1 MALRGPGLLPRL
13 ADGAGAILLGVL
25 VAALALNIAAR
36 WFGLPVVGASLA
48 AGWIFTALAFSAL
61 PSLMGDVPDGPRGTL
76 ATALAAFAVATIA
89 AGLIGAATR
98 LGGTEA
104 VLAIPRGWRYVA
116 GAVFAVAALAGT
128 LRGPWTA
135 LGAALGIAAAVAP
148 LPPQGPLA
156 GAAVFALALGLRVPV
171 ALALVA
177 GVAVAPGRL
186 SDAALAQNVMRGLS
200 PYVLLAIPLFILSAS
215 LMLAGGVGDKL
226 VAASTWFARRRRTA
240 LGEANVIASTFF
252 GGVSGSSIADAA
264 LGARLL
270 VPAMVAAGYPAA
282 RAAAITAASAVLPNI
297 LPPSIALLLAAA
309 ATDQS
314 VGALW
319 IAGLGGG
326 LVLAAALWLAV
337 RITPVTAPS
346 AAVASPAETPAGAAT
361 PTSAAEADAAPQR
374 SANPAAAGARLSDN
388 PAAETRP
395 LDTLAADNGEP
406 SARPLGTQAA
416 DPRAA
421 QFRMAGESVADVR
434 APGTDPDHVRA
445 ASADGEAG
453 GARTAAASAPP
464 SPGSAAGPQAATPSA
479 AAAEAAAVRTAP
491 VSAAASPAETGAAVL
506 WGLVPPLI
514 IAVTVLG
521 GLRFGLVTSVE
532 AGLAA
537 ALMSALFAAKA
548 GGRALVDA
556 LGEAARQ
563 SGRVALLIG
572 AAAPVGFVFATSGL
586 NAAAFLPDG
595 PPWLV
600 LAAAATVALVIGTVL
615 DVGAA
620 ILLLLPVLV
629 PAAGGDMIHTTLVLT
644 IALLLGGLTPPVGI
658 LVLVVKD
665 ITHIGGVYRAVLP
678 YLTALTGGLA
688 LLIALPALTSGLA
701 RLF

>member
-1 MALRGPGLLPRL
+1 MPSAAAADRRGPLRALLAVTLRRPGLLPRL
-13 ADGAGAILLGVL
+13 ADGAGALLLGGL

-36 WFGLPVVGASLA
+36 WFGLPVVGASLV

-76 ATALAAFAVATIA
+76 ATALTAFAVATIA

-116 GAVFAVAALAGT
+116 GAVFAIAALAGT
-128 LRGPWTA
+128 LHGPWTA

-156 GAAVFALALGLRVPV
+156 GAAVFALALALRVPV

-346 AAVASPAETPAGAAT
+346 AAVASPAEPPAGATTT
-361 PTSAAEADAAPQR
+361 PTGATDADAAPR
-374 SANPAAAGARLSDN
+374 RWANPVAGIK
-388 PAAETRP
+388 P
-395 LDTLAADNGEP
+395 
-406 SARPLGTQAA
+406 
-416 DPRAA
+416 
-421 QFRMAGESVADVR
+421 
-434 APGTDPDHVRA
+434 
-445 ASADGEAG
+445 
-453 GARTAAASAPP
+453 
-464 SPGSAAGPQAATPSA
+464 
-479 AAAEAAAVRTAP
+479 AEAAAARTAP
-491 VSAAASPAETGAAVL
+491 VSAAAPPAETGAAVL

-595 PPWLV
+595 PPWFV
-600 LAAAATVALVIGTVL
+600 LAAAAAIALVIGTVL

-644 IALLLGGLTPPVGI
+644 VALLLGGLTPPVGI

>member
-1 MALRGPGLLPRL
+1 MLPRL
-13 ADGAGAILLGVL
+13 ADGAGAILLSGL
-25 VAALALNIAAR
+25 VAALALNVAAR

-116 GAVFAVAALAGT
+116 GAVFAIAALAGT

-177 GVAVAPGRL
+177 GVAVSPGRL

-326 LVLAAALWLAV
+326 LVLAAALWFAV

-346 AAVASPAETPAGAAT
+346 AAEAPAGAAT
-361 PTSAAEADAAPQR
+361 PTGAAEADAVPWR
-374 SANPAAAGARLSDN
+374 SANPVAASAPSADN
-388 PAAETRP
+388 PDADTGHADTRAAITR
-395 LDTLAADNGEP
+395 EP
-406 SARPLGTQAA
+406 SARPLDTQAS
-416 DPRAA
+416 DSRAA

-537 ALMSALFAAKA
+537 ALMSALFAAKT

-600 LAAAATVALVIGTVL
+600 LAAAAAVALVIGTVL

-644 IALLLGGLTPPVGI
+644 VALLLGGLTPPVGI

-678 YLTALTGGLA
+678 YLTALTVGLA